1 MCPFNVSVLILHNV
15 VYCALY
21 AQLYDALRF
30 FCAFDMLDVCCIALK
45 GVAASE
51 QLVKEYGLV
60 CG

>member
-1 MCPFNVSVLILHNV
+1 MLSFTMHLG
-15 VYCALY
+15 
-21 AQLYDALRF
+21 